1 MDVSNSLLSA
11 ASGADALKAAIG
23 IKLLSKVQDTQTVQT
38 ATLLADFSNSQP
50 APHPHA
56 GRMFDIRG

>member
-11 ASGADALKAAIG
+11 AGGADALKAAIG
-23 IKLLSKVQDTQTVQT
+23 IKLLSKVQDTHSAQA

-50 APHPHA
+50 APHPYA
-56 GRMFDIRG
+56 GKRFDIRG